1 MKIYLLTVIIGSL
14 LITFTTYPQQYRW
27 AKGIGGTGN
36 DRGGGI
42 TVDKYGNVY
51 IVGIFRGTNVD
62 FDPGTGNLLLS
73 SNGGDDTFFAKYDS
87 SGNCLWAKSIGG
99 TNDDIG
105 MRILVDETGNVY
117 IAGWFG
123 SIQVDFDPGPGT
135 HILSAEAITNIWFA
149 KYNNDGNF
157 IWAYSMGGNW
167 MAAIHDISF
176 DQNGLL
182 LSAGY
187 FCGTNVNF
195 NPKPDPVL
203 LSSIGNS
210 GDIFFA
216 KYDTS
221 GACIFA
227 KSCGGSNYEVANTIR
242 TDLSGSI
249 YIFGPF
255 KSTVDFDPGIGTAA
269 LTSAGNFDIFFA
281 KYSQSG
287 DYLWA
292 KRIGGTGLENSGGLV
307 LDGNGH
313 IYLSACFSGVNIDF
327 DPGTGTSLLN
337 SNGGTDI
344 CLANYDADGNYL
356 WAGSIGGTADD
367 NPVSTSLDSQNNI
380 YQSGLFRGQNVDF
393 DPGPG
398 VYSLSSSGGC
408 DIYFARYNSSG
419 SIVWA
424 TATGGTSDDFSSAS
438 VTDTSGHF
446 FITGAF
452 SGLNI
457 DFDPGVGAA
466 LLSSN
471 GASDIFFA
479 KYSKELNPIVSVDDN
494 TNIPNELHLFQNY
507 PNPFNP
513 STKISYSIPEISLVT
528 LKVFDIIGNE
538 IETLVNEEKPI
549 GSYTIGFDATG
560 LSSGIYFYK
569 LTAGSFVET
578 KKMILIK

>member
-1 MKIYLLTVIIGSL
+1 MKKYLLIVIIGSL
-14 LITFTTYPQQYRW
+14 FITFTAYSQQYQW
-27 AKGIGGTGN
+27 AKGIGGTVN

-42 TVDKYGNVY
+42 TVDKYGNVC

-62 FDPGTGNLLLS
+62 FDPGAGNLLLS
-73 SNGGDDTFFAKYDS
+73 SNGGDDTYFAKYDS

-105 MRILVDETGNVY
+105 MRIFVDDADNIY

-123 SIQVDFDPGPGT
+123 SVQMDFDPGLGT
-135 HILSAEAITNIWFA
+135 YYLSAEANPNIFFA
-149 KYNNDGNF
+149 KYNNEGNF
-157 IWAYSMGGNW
+157 IWAYSIGGNW
-167 MAAIHDISF
+167 MAGIHDIWF
-176 DQNGLL
+176 DQNGSLL
-182 LSAGY
+182 TAGY

-195 NPKPDPVL
+195 NPKADPVL
-203 LSSIGNS
+203 LSSIGNT

-227 KSCGGSNYEVANTIR
+227 KSCGGPAYEVANTIR
-242 TDLSGSI
+242 TDLSGNI

-255 KSTVDFDPGIGTAA
+255 KSTVDFDPGSGIAA
-269 LTSAGNFDIFFA
+269 LTSSGDFDIFFA
-281 KYSQSG
+281 KYSTSG
-287 DYLWA
+287 DYIWA
-292 KRIGGTGLENSGGLV
+292 KRIGGPGLENSGGLV
-307 LDGNGH
+307 VDGNGD

-327 DPGTGTSLLN
+327 DPGTGTSLLS

-344 CLANYDADGNYL
+344 CLAKYDTDGNYL
-356 WAGSIGGTADD
+356 WAGSFGGTADD
-367 NPVSTSLDSQNNI
+367 NPISTSLDSQNNI

-398 VYSLSSSGGC
+398 ICSLSSSGGC

-424 TATGGTSDDFSSAS
+424 SAIGGTYDDFSSAL
-438 VTDTSGHF
+438 VNDTSGHF

-452 SGLNI
+452 AGVNI
-457 DFDPGVGAA
+457 DFDPGMGAA

-479 KYSKELNPIVSVDDN
+479 KYSKELNPMVSVEDN
-494 TNIPNELHLFQNY
+494 SNVPNELHLFQNY

-513 STKISYSIPEISLVT
+513 STKISYSITQSVLVT
-528 LKVFDIIGNE
+528 LKIYDILGTE
-538 IETLVNEEKPI
+538 IETLVKEEKLV
-549 GSYTIGFDATG
+549 GTYELNWNAAN
-560 LSSGIYFYK
+560 LSSGVYFYR
-569 LTAGSFVET
+569 LQAGTYVQT
-578 KKMILIK
+578 HKMILLK

>member
-1 MKIYLLTVIIGSL
+1 MAGIHDIWFDLYGSL
-14 LITFTTYPQQYRW
+14 LT
-27 AKGIGGTGN
+27 
-36 DRGGGI
+36 
-42 TVDKYGNVY
+42 
-51 IVGIFRGTNVD
+51 
-62 FDPGTGNLLLS
+62 
-73 SNGGDDTFFAKYDS
+73 
-87 SGNCLWAKSIGG
+87 
-99 TNDDIG
+99 
-105 MRILVDETGNVY
+105 
-117 IAGWFG
+117 
-123 SIQVDFDPGPGT
+123 
-135 HILSAEAITNIWFA
+135 
-149 KYNNDGNF
+149 
-157 IWAYSMGGNW
+157 
-167 MAAIHDISF
+167 
-176 DQNGLL
+176 
-182 LSAGY
+182 AGY

-195 NPKPDPVL
+195 NPKSDPVL

-227 KSCGGSNYEVANTIR
+227 KSCGGPAYEVANTIR

-255 KSTVDFDPGIGTAA
+255 KSTVDFDPGSGIAA
-269 LTSAGNFDIFFA
+269 LTSAGDFDIFFA
-281 KYSQSG
+281 KYSSSG
-287 DYLWA
+287 DYNWA
-292 KRIGGTGLENSGGLV
+292 KRIGGSGFENSGGLV
-307 LDGNGH
+307 VDGNSNIH
-313 IYLSACFSGVNIDF
+313 LSACFTGVNIDF
-327 DPGTGTSLLN
+327 DPGTGTSLLS

-344 CLANYDADGNYL
+344 CLAKYGTDGNYL
-356 WAGSIGGTADD
+356 WAGSFGGAADD
-367 NPVSTSLDSQNNI
+367 NPISTSLDSQNNI

-398 VYSLSSSGGC
+398 IYSLSSSGGC
-408 DIYFARYNSSG
+408 DIYFASYSSSG
-419 SIVWA
+419 GIVWA
-424 TATGGTSDDFSSAS
+424 SAIGGTSNDFSSAS

-452 SGLNI
+452 AGANI

-528 LKVFDIIGNE
+528 LKVFDILGNE
-538 IETLVNEEKPI
+538 IKTLVNGEKPP
-549 GSYTIGFDATG
+549 GNYEVEFNATS
-560 LSSGIYFYK
+560 LPSGVYFYK
-569 LTAGSFVET
+569 FTAGGFVET